1 MRIRATLAL
10 FTAALLALTAGPAAA
25 KGHHGRVTFKLTSKL
40 DQAAAVDSA
49 PTGDSPGDLLVFTE
63 KLYNARGKQVGTDA
77 AQCVRLFDATSLCT
91 GVYKLRGGQIH
102 VQLVQPGPTGVY
114 DQAVTGGTGK
124 YAGVRG
130 TVTVDQHPGADRFTF
145 KLRLR

>member
-1 MRIRATLAL
+1 MTVVLALAGTLAV
-10 FTAALLALTAGPAAA
+10 AAGPAAA
-25 KGHHGRVTFKLTSKL
+25 KGHGGRITFKLTSKL
-40 DQAAAVDSA
+40 EHAAVVDNA

-77 AQCVRLFDATSLCT
+77 AQCTRLFDASSLCT

-114 DQAVTGGTGK
+114 DQAVTGGTGR

-130 TVTVDQHPGADRFTF
+130 TVTVDQQPGGDRFTF